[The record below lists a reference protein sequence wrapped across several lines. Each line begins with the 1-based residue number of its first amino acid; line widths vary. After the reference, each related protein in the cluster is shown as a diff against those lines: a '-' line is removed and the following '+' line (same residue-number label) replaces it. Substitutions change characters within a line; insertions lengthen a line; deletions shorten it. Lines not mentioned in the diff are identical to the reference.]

1 MNHIARGF
9 VGFIALAFGP
19 QALATPT
26 LPVPPGLDAAWAKYR
41 SSESHLAPGRR
52 FPHQRCFEQA
62 ARAHDVPLAL
72 LLAVARGESD
82 FDPRAVSKANAIG
95 VMQILWPGTARHLAI
110 DDKSALYEPC
120 INIDAGAR
128 YLNELMTRYD
138 GDLHRTLAA
147 YNYGPGRVPTGDGDI
162 PRGAQWYSGYIYRHL
177 SFVLGKNAA
186 PAGDSEPAPYDP
198 DRKKRLISFNTPYR
212 AAAFVDNLQRQVPT
226 MPVDWFREHATLFH
240 VVLSYS
246 NEPDLKKKRQA
257 LRNIGFVV
265 R

>member
-1 MNHIARGF
+1 MKQLAHAW
-9 VGFIALAFGP
+9 VGAIALTYGAQLF
-19 QALATPT
+19 ATPS
-26 LPVPPGLDAAWAKYR
+26 LPVPPGLDAAWDSYR
-41 SSESHLAPGRR
+41 SGETHLVPDRR

-62 ARAHDVPLAL
+62 ARVHDVPLSL

-82 FDPRAVSKANAIG
+82 FDARAVSKANAIG
-95 VMQILWPGTARHLAI
+95 VMQILWPGTARHLGI
-110 DDKSALYEPC
+110 HDKSALYKPC

-128 YLNELMTRYD
+128 YLNELMARYD

-177 SFVLGKNAA
+177 SFVLGQAA
-186 PAGDSEPAPYDP
+186 ASAGDQATGPYDP
-198 DRKKRLISFNTPYR
+198 KRKKRLISFSTPYR
-212 AAAFVDNLQRQVPT
+212 AAAFVDNLQRQAPA
-226 MPVDWFREHATLFH
+226 MSVDWFREHATLFH

-246 NEPDLKKKRQA
+246 DAPDLKRKRQA
-257 LRNIGFVV
+257 LRKIGFVV

>member
-1 MNHIARGF
+1 MNDLARA
-9 VGFIALAFGP
+9 FIGVVVLAFGP
-19 QALATPT
+19 PGFATPT
-26 LPVPPGLDAAWAKYR
+26 LPVPPGLDAAWEKYR
-41 SSESHLAPGRR
+41 STETHLAPGRH

-62 ARAHDVPLAL
+62 ARTHDVPLSL

-82 FDPRAVSKANAIG
+82 FDARAVSKANAIG

-110 DDKSALYEPC
+110 HDKSALYEPC
-120 INIDAGAR
+120 TNIDAGAR
-128 YLNELMTRYD
+128 YLNELMARYD

-177 SFVLGKNAA
+177 SFVLGLASAATGDHA
-186 PAGDSEPAPYDP
+186 PAAYDP
-198 DRKKRLISFNTPYR
+198 ERKKRLISFNTPYR
-212 AAAFVDNLQRQVPT
+212 AAAFVDNLQRQAPA
-226 MPVDWFREHATLFH
+226 MSVDWFREHATLFH

-246 NEPDLKKKRQA
+246 DAPDLARKQQA
-257 LRNIGFVV
+257 LRNIGFIV